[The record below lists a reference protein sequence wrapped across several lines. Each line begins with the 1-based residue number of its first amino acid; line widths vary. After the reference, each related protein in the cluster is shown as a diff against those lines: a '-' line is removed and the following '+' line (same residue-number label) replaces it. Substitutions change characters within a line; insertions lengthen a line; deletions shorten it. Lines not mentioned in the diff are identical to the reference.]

1 VDVKTFIFKDQELF
15 MNIKKY
21 AFFAVLL
28 LCTTLVCGRAEA
40 KELIFHMGY
49 EMLQVIDV
57 DTDEIT
63 DIPIKGAARDS
74 AFSADKKF
82 LYVTGSRRN
91 INKID
96 LEKMQVVDSIK
107 VEEKGWERF
116 ITGMALSQDGKTA
129 YVNVFSRRTEKG
141 EAVIG
146 HPEVLQIDLGSG
158 KILRSVEV
166 PFGVSS
172 LCLVENDTKLYALG
186 QDLYSIDVSKKQMA
200 IVDTISM
207 FERGINVL
215 AFWHY
220 TAENDGVWLSPYYT
234 AEGMG
239 LLSIETKS
247 GKVTETMIEGAP
259 PFAYNAIYSPDKT
272 KAYAV
277 MDEVAVIDL
286 KTKTYEK
293 IVIIPEGT
301 CYGVIPT
308 TDGKKLYAGGGGST
322 ITVFDVATMLPIKV
336 LQMETDGMGLRR
348 LTL

>member
-1 VDVKTFIFKDQELF
+1 

-40 KELIFHMGY
+40 KDLIFHMGY

-186 QDLYSIDVSKKQMA
+186 QDLYSIDVSKKQMQ
-200 IVDTISM
+200 IVDTIPM

>member
-1 VDVKTFIFKDQELF
+1 

-40 KELIFHMGY
+40 KDLIFHMGY

-74 AFSADKKF
+74 AFSADKTF

-186 QDLYSIDVSKKQMA
+186 QDLYSIDVSKKQMQ
-200 IVDTISM
+200 IVDTIPM

-286 KTKTYEK
+286 KTKSYEK

-301 CYGVIPT
+301 SYGVIPT